1 METAA
6 MVFMVQIDCRSRDWY
21 DRIADWIVIDDL
33 ILALNSRRDALERAA
48 DWMTTE
54 ALLFLA

>member
-1 METAA
+1 